1 MAKGNKT
8 TPDVTK
14 EIQRLLTKAGL
25 TEHDVSETIASIQ
38 TIQEVT
44 PIRDGAH
51 YREYEER
58 YRRMMQDAGFV
69 GQQSGE
75 QRSWEEYMDYVRTP
89 QGRLALTLFNRMT
102 EWKLTKGVP

>member
-25 TEHDVSETIASIQ
+25 TEHDVRETIASIQ

-44 PIRDGAH
+44 PIRDGAR

-58 YRRMMQDAGFV
+58 YRKMMQDAGFV
-69 GQQSGE
+69 GQ

-89 QGRLALTLFNRMT
+89 QGRLALTLFNRMA
-102 EWKLTKGVP
+102 EWKLAKGVP

>member
-8 TPDVTK
+8 TPDVTT

-25 TEHDVSETIASIQ
+25 TESDVSETIASIQ
-38 TIQEVT
+38 TIQEVS

-58 YRRMMQDAGFV
+58 YRKMMQDAGFI
-69 GQQSGE
+69 GK
-75 QRSWEEYMDYVRTP
+75 QRSWEEYMDYIRTP
-89 QGRLALTLFNRMT
+89 HGRLALTLFNRMA
-102 EWKLTKGVP
+102 EWKLAKGVP

>member
-38 TIQEVT
+38 TIQEVP

-58 YRRMMQDAGFV
+58 YRKMMQDAGFV
-69 GQQSGE
+69 GQQ
-75 QRSWEEYMDYVRTP
+75 RTWEEYMDYVRTP

-102 EWKLTKGVP
+102 EWKLAKAVP